1 MNGNT
6 QFGTATPNGNVNTD
20 AWLDS
25 TASDTLFSAGALKGF
40 AVAPTSTTGLS
51 LNVGGTAG
59 VNDVAIAKNVAGDTA
74 RIAGH
79 ASTPYVLTLPGA
91 PGTSGQSKVF
101 SIVAYIDT
109 TITAM
114 VQNGVDTVG
123 VTYVAGTAA
132 TTGSQVP
139 PTDAQIRSAIPNGQT
154 AFISVVANVTLAYG
168 ATAIVAGNIAANK
181 STMPS
186 ENVAGATMIG
196 YAHQS
201 NAQSDIQSGGIVNGS
216 ALFFKNLDPNKKYLV
231 KYTSSFGVYY
241 INVGASSTSI
251 IRWSNDGNSWNNFG
265 ESILN
270 TIRAASSG
278 ADDVCRTHNADIC
291 FSGKS
296 QIYLRVNCLDSN
308 GILRYAGGNTTAE
321 LYQVPNGFIANI

>member
-20 AWLDS
+20 GWMDS
-25 TASDTLFSAGALKGF
+25 TASDTLFSSGALKGF

-51 LNVGGTAG
+51 LNVGGAAYG
-59 VNDVAIAKNVAGDTA
+59 QDVAIAKNVAGDTA

-114 VQNGVDTVG
+114 TQNGVDTVG

-132 TTGSQVP
+132 ATGSQVP
-139 PTDAQIRSAIPNGQT
+139 PTIAQIRSAIPNGQT

-168 ATAIVAGNIAANK
+168 ATAIVAGNIVANK
-181 STMPS
+181 STMPWQ
-186 ENVAGATMIG
+186 NVSLATFKNYSTLLPRATINNIALG
-196 YAHQS
+196 YGMTGTLNRYGDMVFLKFNDGGS
-201 NAQSDIQSGGIVNGS
+201 YNINSGITSLGETIPSGYRPMDAVPINLSRGPGGTGQTVVYTINSNGS
-216 ALFFKNLDPNKKYLV
+216 MSV
-231 KYTSSFGVYY
+231 YTTITISGEFLRGGY
-241 INVGASSTSI
+241 GFWLTSDT
-251 IRWSNDGNSWNNFG
+251 WPS
-265 ESILN
+265 
-270 TIRAASSG
+270 
-278 ADDVCRTHNADIC
+278 
-291 FSGKS
+291 
-296 QIYLRVNCLDSN
+296 
-308 GILRYAGGNTTAE
+308 
-321 LYQVPNGFIANI
+321 

>member
-40 AVAPTSTTGLS
+40 AVTPTSTTGLS
-51 LNVGGTAG
+51 LNIGGTAG

-101 SIVAYIDT
+101 SIVAFIDT

-114 VQNGVDTVG
+114 TQNGVDTVG

-186 ENVAGATMIG
+186 QNVALNP
-196 YAHQS
+196 Q
-201 NAQSDIQSGGIVNGS
+201 
-216 ALFFKNLDPNKKYLV
+216 P
-231 KYTSSFGVYY
+231 FGVLF
-241 INVGASSTSI
+241 
-251 IRWSNDGNSWNNFG
+251 DGQ
-265 ESILN
+265 N
-270 TIRAASSG
+270 TVI
-278 ADDVCRTHNADIC
+278 
-291 FSGKS
+291 
-296 QIYLRVNCLDSN
+296 
-308 GILRYAGGNTTAE
+308 GGNTLGTIIFTKNTFRGGFSQSGNDLVIPQDGWYEVSGGTEAMDGGVSNPWSLVIVSTQYGRITPEKYVSYPGRGVGNTTSGTAY
-321 LYQVPNGFIANI
+321 LFAGDHINLRVWNGGAGSTRFGVDPSIGRTIYISFLSAKMI

>member
-20 AWLDS
+20 AWIDS

-40 AVAPTSTTGLS
+40 AVTPTSTTGLS

-101 SIVAYIDT
+101 SIVAFIDT
-109 TITAM
+109 TVTAM
-114 VQNGVDTVG
+114 TQNGVDTVG

-168 ATAIVAGNIAANK
+168 ATAIVVGNIAANK
-181 STMPS
+181 ATMPAQ
-186 ENVAGATMIG
+186 NVGQFNSAFGMNTGVINFNTTVTYTALAQAQITLSQPTKVQISASARYILGSNQESNIRIWDATTNAFVFEEG
-196 YAHQS
+196 YAS
-201 NAQSDIQSGGIVNGS
+201 SPSDLVKSSSYTIQATLAAGTHNLQIQVRGFNGS
-216 ALFFKNLDPNKKYLV
+216 AGTHTVPTNNATISVFSL
-231 KYTSSFGVYY
+231 
-241 INVGASSTSI
+241 GA
-251 IRWSNDGNSWNNFG
+251 
-265 ESILN
+265 
-270 TIRAASSG
+270 
-278 ADDVCRTHNADIC
+278 
-291 FSGKS
+291 
-296 QIYLRVNCLDSN
+296 
-308 GILRYAGGNTTAE
+308 
-321 LYQVPNGFIANI
+321 